1 MAKPEY
7 LRFRKGDVLAIVAVA
22 VLAVIV
28 AVSFLPSGDAENVQ
42 AQIYQSGELVET
54 LSLDEEQTLEITG
67 KYTNVITV
75 QDGAISISFSDCP
88 GEDCVHSGAIRST
101 GRSIVCL
108 PNEVEVRVVNAESDV
123 DFVVG

>member
-108 PNEVEVRVVNAESDV
+108 PNEVEVRVVNAEPDV